1 MVRFLLYRIR
11 EKVYSSKTCLKG
23 DPEKM
28 FITENLTNFRTNLV
42 KELAELKYNHDIN
55 AYWTNDGRIYI
66 KKSESSTKQ
75 LVRNQDDILD
85 LLSNRDF
92 VEPISDMDDVRVQ
105 DNLSPN
111 NRE

>member
-1 MVRFLLYRIR
+1 
-11 EKVYSSKTCLKG
+11 
-23 DPEKM
+23 M

-55 AYWTNDGRIYI
+55 AYWIDDGRIYA

-111 NRE
+111 SRE